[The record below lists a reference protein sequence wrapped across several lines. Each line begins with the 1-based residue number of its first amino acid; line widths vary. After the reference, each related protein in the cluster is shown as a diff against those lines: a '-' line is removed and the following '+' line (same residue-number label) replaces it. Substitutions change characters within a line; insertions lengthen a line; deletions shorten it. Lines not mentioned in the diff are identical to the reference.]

1 MNQALMEY
9 ADWAA
14 EETAGAEDPVAE
26 MLRARKDEAD
36 CALKTWLVPVADD
49 IRVCIRDKFFPGSC
63 RR

>member
-36 CALKTWLVPVADD
+36 CALKT
-49 IRVCIRDKFFPGSC
+49 
-63 RR
+63 